1 MTTQPMSMTTH
12 AADSTEAT
20 PQSRK
25 GFWVIVSLLTVY
37 IVWGTTYLA
46 VHIAL
51 ASFPPYLLLGIRFT
65 IAGTLLL
72 GILLASGSPM
82 PTLRQWRNAGI
93 IGAFILVGGTGS
105 VVLGQERS
113 VSSGLAATLVAT
125 VPIWTMIFNFY
136 WGKRP
141 TRWEWL
147 GVGLGIAGVAFL
159 TMEGNLQSNPIGV
172 LIILFAA
179 ASWAFGSVLSPHLDI
194 PKGIMANAAEM
205 LVAGLLFLVFSV
217 LRGESM
223 VAAPTTSTL
232 LALAYLITFGSL
244 AGMSAYIY
252 LLGNVSSLLATSYTF
267 VNPAIALFLGVA
279 LGGEVL
285 TGSAFLALPLILA
298 GVGFVAYQN
307 RGLRKQ
313 KEA

>member
-1 MTTQPMSMTTH
+1 MTTQPMSLPTH

-20 PQSRK
+20 AQSQK

-46 VHIAL
+46 VHFAL
-51 ASFPPYLLLGIRFT
+51 ASFPPYLLLGIRFV
-65 IAGTLLL
+65 IAGLILL
-72 GILLASGSPM
+72 GVLVAAGSPL
-82 PTLRQWRNAGI
+82 PTFKQWRNAGI
-93 IGAFILVGGTGS
+93 VGAFILVGGTGS

-125 VPIWTMIFNFY
+125 VPIWTMIFNLY

-147 GVGLGIAGVAFL
+147 GVGLGICGVALL

-179 ASWAFGSVLSPHLDI
+179 ASWAFGSVLSPHLDM
-194 PKGIMANAAEM
+194 PKGLMANATEM
-205 LVAGLLFLVFSV
+205 LLAGLMFLVFSV

-223 VAAPTTSTL
+223 VAEPNVQTL
-232 LALAYLITFGSL
+232 LALTYLITFGSL

-267 VNPAIALFLGVA
+267 VNPAIALFLGVI
-279 LGGEVL
+279 LGGEVI

-307 RGLRKQ
+307 RFVGK
-313 KEA
+313 KKI